1 MNVYNDI
8 MNLSMDAKK
17 LSRVDV
23 QGPTSAKSKAKIL
36 EAYFKDFQEISLNQG
51 IGSPPGDMS
60 EPLSASVGG
69 GSDDQKSSGSNVP
82 VSFVFDRQKLE
93 YLNSTSYLGGP
104 SKSNP
109 VVYITNKE
117 VVVLPTDTTSI
128 YLNYLRL
135 PGSVR
140 FNGKYSSAPPSL
152 GFQNQYINVGS
163 SGVQEY
169 VVEEQTSLNFD
180 LPDQFLPDVIAEMAK
195 MIGIQL
201 GETGVF
207 QYGNNENTAK
217 EQPNLK

>member
-1 MNVYNDI
+1 M
-8 MNLSMDAKK
+8 
-17 LSRVDV
+17 
-23 QGPTSAKSKAKIL
+23 
-36 EAYFKDFQEISLNQG
+36 
-51 IGSPPGDMS
+51 
-60 EPLSASVGG
+60 
-69 GSDDQKSSGSNVP
+69 
-82 VSFVFDRQKLE
+82 SFVFDRQKLE

-104 SKSNP
+104 SSTNP

-117 VVVLPTDTTSI
+117 VVALPTSTTSI
-128 YLNYLRL
+128 FLNYLRL

-163 SGVQEY
+163 DGVQEY
-169 VVEEQTSLNFD
+169 VVEDQTSLNFD